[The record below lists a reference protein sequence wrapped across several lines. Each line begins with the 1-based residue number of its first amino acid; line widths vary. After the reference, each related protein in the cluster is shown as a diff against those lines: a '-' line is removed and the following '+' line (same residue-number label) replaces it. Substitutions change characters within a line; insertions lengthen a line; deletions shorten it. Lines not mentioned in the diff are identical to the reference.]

1 MHDHMYEVHDSVRR
15 QHVEHENGVRHEV
28 QAVVISKHDVMEQ
41 VDEIHVR
48 QNVQLLHQV
57 QHDHIV
63 VHE

>member
-1 MHDHMYEVHDSVRR
+1 
-15 QHVEHENGVRHEV
+15 
-28 QAVVISKHDVMEQ
+28 MER

-63 VHE
+63 VHEQVAVRQSQEMDIM